1 MAFRKRSRAASSRGR
16 AGYGRRSSTRRASAR
31 SVSRRSAQQTLKIV
45 IEQPTTSAVA
55 RPELAGMTLT
65 QSRKRTL

>member
-1 MAFRKRSRAASSRGR
+1 MAYRKRSRSASPRRRTGYAR
-16 AGYGRRSSTRRASAR
+16 AGARRRTSGR

-45 IEQPTTSAVA
+45 IEQPTTSALA

-65 QSRKRTL
+65 ASRKRTL